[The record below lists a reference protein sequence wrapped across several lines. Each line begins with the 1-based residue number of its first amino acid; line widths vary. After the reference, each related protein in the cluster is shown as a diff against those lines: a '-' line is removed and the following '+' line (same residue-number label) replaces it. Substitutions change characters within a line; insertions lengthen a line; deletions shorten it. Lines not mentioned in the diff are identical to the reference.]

1 MVTISDIEVGQVIK
15 DEFDQIT
22 RDLLKKYASA
32 SGDTNPIH
40 TRDDIAEKQGLK
52 GVIAHGLFSF
62 GFITKLF
69 EDFLNSERDGNLIE
83 IDVDM
88 RGMVRCGDNLIT
100 KAVVTEIDGNRVS
113 LDVVQRTITPV
124 DIRDN
129 GGNIV
134 EQFEAGERGYVT
146 EKDHEKGLVHTK
158 DVDRGILTYR
168 ERVATEGTAIFE
180 LNQ

>member
-1 MVTISDIEVGQVIK
+1 MVTISDIEIGQVIK
-15 DEFDQIT
+15 AEFDQIT
-22 RDLLKKYASA
+22 RELLRKYADA

-40 TRDDIAEKQGLK
+40 TRDDIAEKAGLK

-69 EDFLNSERDGNLIE
+69 EEFLNGERDGKLLE
-83 IDVDM
+83 VDVDM

-100 KAVVTEIDGNRVS
+100 EGVVKKIENNKIF

-124 DIRDN
+124 DVRDSN
-129 GGNIV
+129 GNV
-134 EQFEAGERGYVT
+134 VKQFEAGERGYVT
-146 EKDHEKGLVHTK
+146 EKDHEKGLVFTK
-158 DVDRGILTYR
+158 DVDDGTLTYR
-168 ERVATEGTAIFE
+168 ERVATEGTANFE

>member
-1 MVTISDIEVGQVIK
+1 MVTITDLKVDQVIK

-22 RDLLKKYASA
+22 RDLLKMYASA

-40 TRDDIAEKQGLK
+40 TRDDIAEKQGLG

-69 EDFLNSERDGNLIE
+69 ENFLNGERDGTLIE

-100 KAVVTEIDGNRVS
+100 EATVKKIENNKVF

-124 DIRDN
+124 DIRDSD
-129 GGNIV
+129 GNII

-146 EKDHEKGLVHTK
+146 EKDHEKGLVFTK
-158 DVDRGILTYR
+158 EVDGGTLTYR
-168 ERVATEGTAIFE
+168 ERVATEGTAIIE
-180 LNQ
+180 LNK